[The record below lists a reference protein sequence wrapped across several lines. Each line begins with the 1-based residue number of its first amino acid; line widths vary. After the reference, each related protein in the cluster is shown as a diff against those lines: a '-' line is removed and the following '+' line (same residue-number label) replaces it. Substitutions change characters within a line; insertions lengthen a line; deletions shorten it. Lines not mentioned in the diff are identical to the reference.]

1 MKRSVVAALL
11 ALVLLATAG
20 CAPSK
25 PDDASNGSSQG
36 SQAVTSSPTASADET
51 EAPSVFVGKT
61 QVFMHVT
68 KAYDPAKYP
77 KAAMDGEPSRIDF
90 FKPVK
95 DEGAVNRDYPKYD
108 AKTFKFLALPGAA
121 MIFPPQGYY
130 MFEKNGGTL
139 NNALKGSGYKAVEI
153 RDSGHVKI
161 LPNLYVGYYDFAWV
175 SMNVLAEYWSGHES
189 MNGELWRGGNDYVIV
204 ANAFN
209 GGVSLMA
216 RPGITSIEQLS
227 GKKVGIM
234 NPAFNMEAVLNK
246 KLGTVGLATES
257 AGGDVKVETGPPGL
271 VMNDL
276 MSKDADAVFAWGAY
290 AAQLKKQGFKEIL
303 PWQELGYGERMP
315 YEVLVVRRDIL
326 KKHPDLVQKVV
337 QLEYDAT
344 KQALAVGDYKE
355 SEYKTAERYWS
366 YYMGTPRKVADLP
379 LPKLINFEATLNEA
393 FLKDVHGYMTKY
405 GFFKTP
411 YAYGELV
418 DTSFLAKVKK

>member
-1 MKRSVVAALL
+1 VKRTAA
-11 ALVLLATAG
+11 ALVLALMLVALAG
-20 CAPSK
+20 CSTTK
-25 PDDASNGSSQG
+25 
-36 SQAVTSSPTASADET
+36 SPAT
-51 EAPSVFVGKT
+51 EAPQGSATATSPAGSGASDETPTPSIFVGKT
-61 QVFMHVT
+61 QVYMHVT
-68 KAYDPAKYP
+68 TPYDPKKYP

-95 DEGAVNRDYPKYD
+95 DEGAVSRDYPD
-108 AKTFKFLALPGAA
+108 FGAKTFKFLALPGAA

-130 MFEKNGGTL
+130 MFVKDGGTV
-139 NNALKGSGYKAVEI
+139 NAAFKSSGYKAAEL

-161 LPNLYVGYYDFAWV
+161 LPNLYLGYYDFAWV
-175 SMNVLAEYWSGHES
+175 SMNVLTEYWSGNES
-189 MNGELWRGGNDYVIV
+189 MNKELWRGGNDYVIV

-216 RPGITSIEQLS
+216 RPGVDSIKDLA

-234 NPAFNMEAVLNK
+234 NAAFNMEAVLNK

-257 AGGDVKVETGPPGL
+257 AGGNVKVETGPPGL

-276 MSKDADAVFAWGAY
+276 LEKQADAVFAWGAY
-290 AAQLKKQGFKEIL
+290 AAQLKQQGFKEIL
-303 PWQELGYGERMP
+303 PWQELGYDERMP

-344 KQALAVGDYKE
+344 KRALAVGDYKK
-355 SEYKTAERYWS
+355 SEYATAEHYWS

-379 LPKLINFEATLNEA
+379 LPKLINFEATLNET
-393 FLKDVHGYMTKY
+393 FLKDVHGYMSKY
-405 GFFKTP
+405 GYFKVP
-411 YAYGELV
+411 YRYGELV